1 MASKCEERSS
11 RKNSSAKAGMRKLP
25 SKKGNHVTSPED
37 RARAMFLSRFGL
49 KPYKKPIAW
58 STDSFF
64 SSMEKDVTVQHPPI
78 GKLYKM
84 SA

>member
-11 RKNSSAKAGMRKLP
+11 RKNNSGKNQWRKAGRPAKAGMRKLP
-25 SKKGNHVTSPED
+25 IKKGNHVTTPED

-58 STDSFF
+58 STVTFF
-64 SSMEKDVTVQHPPI
+64 SSMDKDV
-78 GKLYKM
+78 
-84 SA
+84 AA